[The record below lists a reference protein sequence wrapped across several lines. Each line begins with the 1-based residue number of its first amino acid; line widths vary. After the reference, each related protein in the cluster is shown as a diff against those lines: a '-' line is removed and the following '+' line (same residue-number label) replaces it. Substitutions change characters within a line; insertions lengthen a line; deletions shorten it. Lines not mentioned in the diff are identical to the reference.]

1 MTNHR
6 ALSFSHLTVT
16 ALTAGVLAAGVMLLS
31 ATAEAQSTEC
41 QPDDLLCAEVRIGP
55 GTGRLRI
62 GGGTQPAP
70 PPPPPVVVQEPQPP
84 VVIVQPQQPPPPPQV
99 VQVQPPPPPQVVQV
113 QPAPQPVYVQQPQ
126 PRVRPRT
133 RYPYSQTGL
142 HLHLGGLFGE
152 ELAMGGGGAA
162 FRIRPNPHFALDIGS
177 AIYGGNDYNGLDRVE
192 VPLTVD
198 AIFFFNPQHR
208 FQFYALVGLGGS
220 LGHAEGFNVNTDRLD
235 DRDYAHLGGEAGF
248 GVEWRLG
255 RLFALNLDVRGFIRH
270 RVDGNPEPEFRE
282 GGQSTDTSG
291 GVIGQAGMTFYFGR

>member
-6 ALSFSHLTVT
+6 ALSFSLLT
-16 ALTAGVLAAGVMLLS
+16 ALTAGVLLLS

-70 PPPPPVVVQEPQPP
+70 PPPPPVVVEEPAPP
-84 VVIVQPQQPPPPPQV
+84 VVIVQPQQPPPPPVV
-99 VQVQPPPPPQVVQV
+99 VQPAPPPPPQVVHV
-113 QPAPQPVYVQQPQ
+113 QPAPQPTYEQQRPQ
-126 PRVRPRT
+126 RPRS

-162 FRIRPNPHFALDIGS
+162 FRIRPNPHFAIDIGG

-192 VPLTVD
+192 LPMTVD

-208 FQFYALVGLGGS
+208 FQFYGLLGVGGS
-220 LGHAEGFNVNTDRLD
+220 FGHAEGFNIRTGQLD
-235 DRDYAHLGGEAGF
+235 DRDYAHLGGEAGL
-248 GVEWRLG
+248 GVEWRIG
-255 RLFALNLDVRGFIRH
+255 RHFALNLDVRGFIRQ

-282 GGQSTDTSG
+282 GSRTTDTSG